1 MREHVGHGSSP
12 RSESSQHTVS
22 SLHRILSHIDSYE
35 LNILLEENFNKL
47 IGFSLLWRI
56 ADIFLDWFA
65 TLGQVISQW

>member
-12 RSESSQHTVS
+12 RSESQHTVS

-47 IGFSLLWRI
+47 IGFSLL
-56 ADIFLDWFA
+56 
-65 TLGQVISQW
+65 